1 MSEQVTLSLDKI
13 EEMIKSD
20 PSLIRFLEPQTET
33 LQRMAINCFYE
44 KQKSNTWYDSR
55 YTRPLR
61 EFWEKHI
68 ADHSTSREVK
78 LLALSIDANL
88 IELFQEYSADTEF
101 QKTAIISSKSPNI
114 FKFFTDVSEEIMSLG
129 IKRWPSGVVDLVL
142 EMPNPPKS
150 LLEECIDESY
160 STIYDISKSKFVT
173 RDLLMRAVKTS
184 GYAIRSIPDKLHFPE
199 LLETA
204 IRTTPSVIR
213 SINNPSDELVYLA
226 IDLQPSVVLELGNPH
241 KYEYQLAAVKKDGLL
256 LGHFKSRARREVQ
269 YQAICQNPEA
279 LKYVKNPTME
289 MKLIAG

>member
-78 LLALSIDANL
+78 LLALSIDTNL

-101 QKTAIISSKSPNI
+101 QKTAIISS
-114 FKFFTDVSEEIMSLG
+114 
-129 IKRWPSGVVDLVL
+129 
-142 EMPNPPKS
+142 
-150 LLEECIDESY
+150 
-160 STIYDISKSKFVT
+160 
-173 RDLLMRAVKTS
+173 
-184 GYAIRSIPDKLHFPE
+184 
-199 LLETA
+199 
-204 IRTTPSVIR
+204 
-213 SINNPSDELVYLA
+213 
-226 IDLQPSVVLELGNPH
+226 
-241 KYEYQLAAVKKDGLL
+241 
-256 LGHFKSRARREVQ
+256 
-269 YQAICQNPEA
+269 
-279 LKYVKNPTME
+279 
-289 MKLIAG
+289 